1 METLTRILLLWL
13 VIATCSA
20 AEPQVANLETEAPK
34 LVVPKFECDLPAFKT
49 SGDATN
55 EVRQLQ
61 KLERRYLGCV
71 KSYKAK
77 LRQQRDTIIAIQKKT
92 TDPTETGHIQ
102 TALPLIDQILASDFK
117 PKQNAPGPD
126 RRDFVDPHHGG

>member
-1 METLTRILLLWL
+1 METLSRTLLLWL

-20 AEPQVANLETEAPK
+20 EELQKANPEAEAPR

-49 SGDATN
+49 SGDASN

-61 KLERRYLGCV
+61 KLERRYRGCV
-71 KSYKAK
+71 KSYKAR
-77 LRQQRDTIIAIQKKT
+77 LRQQRNTIIAIQKKT
-92 TDPTETGHIQ
+92 TDPTEAGHIQ
-102 TALPLIDQILASDFK
+102 TALVLIEQILASDFK